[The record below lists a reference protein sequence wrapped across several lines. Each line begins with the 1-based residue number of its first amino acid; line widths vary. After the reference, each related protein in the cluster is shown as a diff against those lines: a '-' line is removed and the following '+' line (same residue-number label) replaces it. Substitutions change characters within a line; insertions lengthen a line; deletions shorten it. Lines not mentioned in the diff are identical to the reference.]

1 MSRAAASVSTCFD
14 AGWRRQR
21 EPELPYTGE
30 AVVAADG
37 LWARFSLSLGDGVI
51 EQARFRAASCVTLVA
66 YCELLC
72 RMITG
77 ERVATAETLSPQVL
91 VDQLPGVPPV
101 KQDRAVLAVA
111 ALRGAAFLYKGQQAC
126 HSMEEGS

>member
-1 MSRAAASVSTCFD
+1 MSRSAVTVSTCFD

-21 EPELPYTGE
+21 EPELPYAGE
-30 AVVAADG
+30 TVVGAHG
-37 LWARFSLSLGDGVI
+37 IWTRFSLSLDDGVI

-72 RMITG
+72 RMVIG
-77 ERVATAETLSPQVL
+77 EPMEAAEALAPQVL
-91 VDQLPGVPPV
+91 VDHLPGVPPM

-111 ALRGAAFLYKGQQAC
+111 ALRGVLSLLKDQQAC
-126 HSMEEGS
+126 HSTEDR